1 MAAVSAALAVAFVAG
16 WIALDLGG
24 NRATLW
30 VDDLATP
37 AAAALAC
44 VVCVRAAVRHHGR
57 MRGFWAL
64 FGCATAFWAFAE
76 IVWGVYALILDRPVP
91 APSWADAGYLLAIPL
106 AMAALLVHPAT
117 VGRRARTARSLFDG
131 LVIATA
137 MLFISWTLVLGGLW
151 HHTDLST
158 FAGLVAIAYP
168 FGDVLICVLVVMTL
182 RAMSGVDRR
191 SLWMLLAAL
200 FAMALSDSVYTYLS
214 DAGSYASGSPHLID
228 AGWVAAYLG
237 IAVAAATS
245 TVGDIRRLAIARR
258 GPSLVS
264 LVAPLVPVLGALAVA
279 TVALKLGHRLDRP
292 AWGMAVGL
300 VGIVLVRQCVL
311 VIELVESRAAAGR
324 SLVDRL
330 VDAVIDAP
338 HDGLTGSVER

>member
-1 MAAVSAALAVAFVAG
+1 MVSAALAVAFVAG

-24 NRATLW
+24 NRTTLW

-44 VVCVRAAVRHHGR
+44 VACVRAAMRHDGR

-76 IVWGVYALILDRPVP
+76 VVWGVYALVLDRAVP
-91 APSWADAGYLLAIPL
+91 APSWADAGYLLAIPFS
-106 AMAALLVHPAT
+106 MAALLVHPAT
-117 VGRRARTARSLFDG
+117 IGHRARTVRSLLDG

-151 HHTDLST
+151 RQTDLST
-158 FAGLVAIAYP
+158 SAGLVAIAYP

-182 RAMSGVDRR
+182 RAMSGVDRG

-214 DAGSYASGSPHLID
+214 DAGSYASGVPHLID

-237 IAVAAATS
+237 IAVAAAGS
-245 TVGDIRRLAIARR
+245 RVGAVRALTPVRR
-258 GPSLVS
+258 GPSAVS
-264 LVAPLVPVLGALAVA
+264 LVAPLVPVLVALVVA
-279 TVALKLGHRLDRP
+279 TVALKLGHRFDRP

-300 VGIVLVRQCVL
+300 VGIVLVRQGLFV
-311 VIELVESRAAAGR
+311 VELVGSRAAAGR
-324 SLVDRL
+324 SLLDRL